1 MGGGSPEELRLRQKG
16 EEAMKIRNFD
26 DTLARLSPE
35 VRAEA
40 EALAAQMIEEMALA
54 ELRAAR
60 ELSQQQLATLLNI
73 SQPAVAKIE
82 RQTDMYLST
91 LRNIVTAMGGTLDL
105 VAHFPEGDV
114 RIKQLSLLATTESAP
129 RPKRIQRQSKAASA

>member
-1 MGGGSPEELRLRQKG
+1 
-16 EEAMKIRNFD
+16 MKIRNFD
-26 DTLARLSPE
+26 DTLAKLSPE

-40 EALAAQMIEEMALA
+40 DALAAQMIEEMALA

-114 RIKQLSLLATTESAP
+114 RIKQLSLLATTESAH

>member
-1 MGGGSPEELRLRQKG
+1 
-16 EEAMKIRNFD
+16 MKIRNFE
-26 DTLARLSPE
+26 DTLAMLRPE

-40 EALAAQMIEEMALA
+40 EALASLMIAEMALA

-60 ELSQQQLATLLNI
+60 ELSQEQLATLLNI

-91 LRNIVTAMGGTLDL
+91 LRNIVTAMGGRLEL

-114 RIKQLSLLATTESAP
+114 RIKQFGDLEAAESAP
-129 RPKRIQRQSKAASA
+129 RPKRVRRRTKAATA

>member
-1 MGGGSPEELRLRQKG
+1 
-16 EEAMKIRNFD
+16 MKTRNFR
-26 DTLARLSPE
+26 DTFAQLKPD
-35 VRAEA
+35 VQAEA
-40 EALAAQMIEEMALA
+40 EALASQMIAEMALS

-60 ELSQQQLATLLNI
+60 ELSQEQLATILDI

-91 LRNIVTAMGGTLDL
+91 LRNIVTAMGGSLEL

-114 RIKQLSLLATTESAP
+114 RIKQFGELDEAKPGAAK
-129 RPKRIQRQSKAASA
+129 PKRVRRTKAATA

>member
-1 MGGGSPEELRLRQKG
+1 
-16 EEAMKIRNFD
+16 MKVRNFD
-26 DTLARLSPE
+26 DTLAKLSPE

-40 EALAAQMIEEMALA
+40 EALASQMIAEMALA

-60 ELSQQQLATLLNI
+60 DLSQEQLAKILNI

-91 LRNIVTAMGGTLDL
+91 LRNIVTAMGGTLEL
-105 VAHFPEGDV
+105 IAHFPEGDV
-114 RIKQLSLLATTESAP
+114 RIRQLSLLAATECAP
-129 RPKRIQRQSKAASA
+129 RPKRVRRRTKAASA

>member
-1 MGGGSPEELRLRQKG
+1 
-16 EEAMKIRNFD
+16 MKIRNFD

>member
-1 MGGGSPEELRLRQKG
+1 MNV
-16 EEAMKIRNFD
+16 RNFRD
-26 DTLARLSPE
+26 TFATLAPE
-35 VRAEA
+35 IQAEA
-40 EALAAQMIEEMALA
+40 EALAAQMIAEMALA

-60 ELSQQQLATLLNI
+60 ELSQAQLAAILNI

-91 LRNIVTAMGGTLDL
+91 LRNIVTAMGGSLDL

-114 RIKQLSLLATTESAP
+114 RIKQLGQLGESQAGA
-129 RPKRIQRQSKAASA
+129 SKTKSGGRRAKVVTA